1 MGRGLERLARIKG
14 HFDPKNIVNK
24 ELFEEDFG
32 TIENELE
39 MLQTVFY
46 VIPLEHFK
54 YLRDIQKITQEDY
67 RKFENYYEQMQ
78 KEIKLHG

>member
-1 MGRGLERLARIKG
+1 
-14 HFDPKNIVNK
+14 
-24 ELFEEDFG
+24 
-32 TIENELE
+32 